1 MTYSRTDWNQSAI
14 VEALRAAGASV
25 FITSGVRH
33 GFPDLVVGFDNGNEK
48 RTYLLEVK
56 APDAKLTDDELLF
69 MRKWCGDYH
78 VVRSPEEA
86 VRIIGR

>member
-14 VEALRAAGASV
+14 VDALRAAGASV

-33 GFPDLVVGFDNGNEK
+33 GFPDLVVGFNGK
-48 RTYLLEVK
+48 TYLLEVK
-56 APDAKLTDDELLF
+56 APDAKLTEDELLF
-69 MRKWCGDYH
+69 MRKWVGDYH

-86 VRIIGR
+86 IRIIGR